1 MSSLSITS
9 SYTFIPIAGD
19 ALPSLREEL
28 LTFGRERTMQ
38 GLVLL
43 APEGINST
51 VCGTA
56 EAIAEWKK
64 RMRRLKNDIH
74 FKDSSAEQAVFR
86 RFSVKIKPELIT
98 FKQQIST
105 PTGKHNHL
113 TPQAWKQMME
123 REDVV
128 LIDTRNDYETAIGT
142 FRNAIVPGIQHFQD
156 FPEAVRA
163 AALPKDKTVMLYC
176 TGGIRCEKAVL
187 SMEEQGYTSVYQLEG
202 GILAYI
208 EQYPHDAFEGEC
220 FVFDRRVAVD
230 QQLRPSVVFTFCT
243 KCGDPT
249 ASAVCAGCSKQCTPI
264 GINSGADGV
273 LQALEEVQRMKA

>member
-1 MSSLSITS
+1 MMHKVSITA
-9 SYTFIPIAGD
+9 SYAFFPFTES
-19 ALPSLREEL
+19 ALPSLQSEL
-28 LTFGRERTMQ
+28 TLFGAEHDMK

-64 RMRRLKNDIH
+64 KMRELKSDIL

-105 PTGKHNHL
+105 PTGKHKHL
-113 TPQAWKQMME
+113 KPQAWKQMME

-208 EQYPHDAFEGEC
+208 EQYPDDAFEGEC
-220 FVFDRRVAVD
+220 FVFDHRVAVD
-230 QQLRPSVVFTFCT
+230 QQLRPSVVYQLCT
-243 KCGDPT
+243 ECGDPT
-249 ASAVCAGCSKQCTPI
+249 TSVMCVGCSYGHAHRHI
-264 GINSGADGV
+264 
-273 LQALEEVQRMKA
+273 